1 MYGRRGFYAM
11 PAAGGGTNK
20 TIINPIML
28 RFRPIA
34 PKPDTGTSGSGET
47 QPDKKK
53 DLDTKARR
61 KRKYVR
67 GKRNNRCKTKKPEN
81 GNEAVDR
88 TVSMPPVCSTVGSDS
103 NRGVPVIRKFPVWLN
118 FDGKLDQKSIT
129 IDHSASD
136 RSDLTAVI
144 PLSVRTAESC
154 VTVECVTTM
163 DAFHSH
169 GEGVWLGKTDVERMK
184 NLEVD
189 TCPAFV
195 SDGSYSVQWINQSY
209 REMVAAEEE
218 EEEGEGG
225 ERSPPETAV
234 KLVVKEGLPVGYPA
248 FACRVRVEY
257 YTWRKSKRS
266 RTMPCDVWKMD
277 YGGFA
282 WRLDIQTALSLGR

>member
-169 GEGVWLGKTDVERMK
+169 GGGVWLGKTDVERMK

-282 WRLDIQTALSLGR
+282 WRLDVQTALSLGR

>member
-1 MYGRRGFYAM
+1 M

-169 GEGVWLGKTDVERMK
+169 GGGVWLGKTDVERMK

-209 REMVAAEEE
+209 REMVAEE

-282 WRLDIQTALSLGR
+282 WRLDVQTALSLGR